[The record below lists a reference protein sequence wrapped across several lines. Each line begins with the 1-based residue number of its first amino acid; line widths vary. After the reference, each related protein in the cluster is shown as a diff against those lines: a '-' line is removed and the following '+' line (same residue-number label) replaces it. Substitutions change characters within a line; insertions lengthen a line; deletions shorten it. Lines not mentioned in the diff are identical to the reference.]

1 MITAYIRH
9 EGEVQAA
16 TTSNKMELSRVTKDL
31 DATKATL
38 AQHKMSAETLNSQV
52 CIVLILNVL
61 SYLLLRILPI
71 VGVPSYL
78 LLRIVPIVGVPSYL
92 LLLIVPIVG
101 VLSYLL
107 LRIVGSSVY
116 CRIYSYTDPR
126 CTVVF
131 TVTYC
136 TDPRCTVIFTLT
148 YCTDRRCTVVFTLTY
163 TTTHL

>member
-116 CRIYSYTDPR
+116 CRIYCY
-126 CTVVF
+126 VL
-131 TVTYC
+131 Y
-136 TDPRCTVIFTLT
+136 
-148 YCTDRRCTVVFTLTY
+148 
-163 TTTHL
+163 